1 MITKQQAHI
10 PTSFSLG
17 GTHAV
22 TIAPT
27 PFTDGRPDP
36 RTETA
41 PQRGIVSCK
50 PRSVA
55 DLFIAE
61 LRAERS
67 RMRAGKA

>member
-1 MITKQQAHI
+1 MTTKQQAHI

-17 GTHAV
+17 GTRAV
-22 TIAPT
+22 TIPAT

-41 PQRGIVSCK
+41 PQRGIVS
-50 PRSVA
+50 RRASSVA

-61 LRAERS
+61 LRAERN